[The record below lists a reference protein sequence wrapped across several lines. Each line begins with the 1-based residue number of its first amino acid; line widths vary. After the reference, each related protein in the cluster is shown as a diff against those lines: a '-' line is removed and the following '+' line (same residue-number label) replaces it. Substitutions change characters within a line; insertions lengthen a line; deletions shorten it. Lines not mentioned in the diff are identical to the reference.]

1 MKKIAVLNSDE
12 SLNHR
17 ILTFCDELGREF
29 EPIFLREKA
38 KCLEYLNYELPE
50 ISVFNFMD
58 KSIDIYSVLDRITAD
73 PWLHYGGIIGIFDNE
88 SEKEIVEKV
97 KDTNIVS
104 LIQKARFDFSF
115 PRVLRI
121 VKQNRQI
128 LFQRH
133 IQNQFLSN
141 ISGAFIIDNDPF
153 DVVTYAHLVSNYL
166 FNSNYIN
173 LEKKEC
179 LNVALSELLINSIEH
194 GNCKISF
201 QEKSEWLD
209 SGREIFDLIR
219 RKNQDAAINKK
230 KVFFEYRISQSE
242 STFIIRD
249 EGDGFKWRDRKK
261 QIQSGDPLALCGRGI
276 MMAEIYVSD
285 LEYNAKGN
293 EVRFKLYHQQNESNV
308 VPEVFIEQEEVV
320 FQKDEIVFQEGE
332 ESNFLYYIVSGMLN
346 IIANGK
352 VISYLTP
359 ADIFLGEMSFLLNNK
374 RSATVRSEGK
384 SVLLKISK
392 EAFLDAIKKNP
403 HYGIFLA
410 RLLAQRINRLNQQSS
425 SFIS

>member
-1 MKKIAVLNSDE
+1 MKKIAILNSDE
-12 SLNHR
+12 NLNHR

-58 KSIDIYSVLDRITAD
+58 RSINIYSILEQIISD
-73 PWLHYGGIIGIFDNE
+73 PWLHYGGIIGIFDTEIEETMNE
-88 SEKEIVEKV
+88 KIKNS
-97 KDTNIVS
+97 NIVS

-141 ISGAFIIDNDPF
+141 ILGSFIIDNDPF
-153 DVVTYAHLVSNYL
+153 DVMTYAHLVSNYL

-179 LNVALSELLINSIEH
+179 LNVALSELLINAIEH

-201 QEKSEWLD
+201 KEKSTWLD
-209 SGREIFDLIR
+209 SGREIFELIR
-219 RKNQDAAINKK
+219 EKNKDPEVNKK
-230 KVFFEYRISQSE
+230 KVFFEYKITQAE
-242 STFIIRD
+242 SSFLIRD
-249 EGDGFKWRDRKK
+249 EGDGFNWRDRKK
-261 QIQSGDPLALCGRGI
+261 QIQAGDPLALHGRGI

-285 LEYNAKGN
+285 LEYNDKGN

-320 FQKDEIVFQEGE
+320 FQNNEIVFQEGE

-425 SFIS
+425 SLIS